1 MSTIR
6 DVAKLAEVSIA
17 TVSRVLNND
26 TTYRMTGETRE
37 RVWKAIADL
46 NYKAPATQHKR
57 GASNVPGAFRKIG
70 CIVNLR
76 GGKYTDPYYL
86 SLLSG
91 IESYFSENRSEV
103 AFVRTWTELED
114 SETLIRTFSEP
125 LDGLIVMSHL
135 NDATFRYAQSKVPF
149 IVGIDT
155 GYREIDNIE
164 YDHEQ
169 AAQMAVTYLYEKQFR
184 EIGFIGGSEG
194 KMPMK
199 QCRRY
204 HTYLNTMLDLGLS
217 IKDEWVLDCDWNDV
231 TCTRLVERLG
241 RDHLPRSF
249 SPPATSWRW
258 RPCARSPT
266 CTFRC
271 RTRLRS
277 SGSPTLR
284 CPSMPILRSRRST
297 SRPRAWANP
306 PRRYCST
313 ASTGIVPCPAG
324 LCFRATMSSAN
335 PRNKRSD

>member
-6 DVAKLAEVSIA
+6 DVAKLADVSIA

-204 HTYLNTMLDLGLS
+204 HTYLNAMLDLGLN

-249 SPPATSWRW
+249 FATSDLM
-258 RPCARSPT
+258 AMA
-266 CTFRC
+266 
-271 RTRLRS
+271 
-277 SGSPTLR
+277 TLR
-284 CPSMPILRSRRST
+284 ALANMHVSVPDEVAVIGLTDIEMSKY
-297 SRPRAWANP
+297 ANP
-306 PRRYCST
+306 PLTTIHIPTESMGEAAAQILLNRI
-313 ASTGIVPCPAG
+313 TGDSSLPCRIVFPCNYVI
-324 LCFRATMSSAN
+324 RESA
-335 PRNKRSD
+335 